1 MTVRPA
7 LAQRLIGLAALA
19 LIAGVIALAVVR
31 NETNSA
37 DNALPAAGGTWY
49 RALAAPSPL
58 PTKPRRSACGRALN
72 AKTVGVSHP
81 VLPCNVK
88 IYIEYG
94 NKSVLTAVIDRDRD
108 SAGPEFH
115 LTQALADAMG
125 LHGTQPIQWRYATD
139 SSAG

>member
-1 MTVRPA
+1 M
-7 LAQRLIGLAALA
+7 IGLAALA
-19 LIAGVIALAVVR
+19 LISGVIALAVVR
-31 NETNSA
+31 NGSNSA
-37 DNALPAAGGTWY
+37 NGLPAASGTWY

-58 PTKPRRSACGRALN
+58 ATKPRRTACGHALD

-94 NKSVLTAVIDRDRD
+94 NKSVLTAVIDRGRD

-115 LTQALADAMG
+115 LTQALADAIG
-125 LHGTQPIQWRYATD
+125 LHGTQPIRWRYATD
-139 SSAG
+139 PSG